1 MRINEN
7 KYLDEI
13 EKLNDKYIYID
24 KLGRELCRDEE
35 EYHIRFD
42 GIVSNVLRENCYEK
56 VAEMFDKAKGHFW
69 YS

>member
-13 EKLNDKYIYID
+13 EKLNDKYIYMD

-56 VAEMFDKAKGHFW
+56 VAEMFDKAKDHFW